1 MRNLKRALS
10 LLLAVVMVIG
20 MMVVGA
26 SAASYTDFS
35 DKGEIVNKDA
45 VSMLTTLGIIE
56 GKPDGSYA
64 PGEGVDRAQM
74 AKMIS
79 VIMNQG
85 ADNSALYVNSPTG
98 LTDIATNW
106 AKGHIN
112 YCYTLG
118 IIAGR
123 GNGTFD
129 PSAGVTGVEAAK
141 MLLVAAGY
149 DPKIEGFE
157 GSDWAINVNAKASAL
172 GIFRNF
178 TKDVTAPLNRD
189 DAALLIYNALD
200 IEMIEKYENGYALAF
215 KDSRTIL
222 SAMYG
227 VYKVEG
233 VVVANEWAQ
242 LQKTD
247 SDAALREGK
256 TTLDN
261 VIVYDSTTANT
272 TIDEGVREKDP
283 VTFSV
288 STPVEYMGKTVT
300 LYIEKT
306 TILSNSKVLGVATKD
321 DVNVINTTAAT
332 EDTAKDYLKGT
343 GVSVGD
349 NTEYYVNYGYCKSD
363 AEARSL
369 INEHAN
375 YDLDQDND
383 KFALNGIEVEV
394 IDNNDD
400 GTAEYVLYTMETLS
414 EVKSYSERNEKLA
427 LYDYKRDNRDRLN
440 GEAESFNVDF
450 EDVVFGENVTV
461 DTNDLVLYV
470 QYGGRTYI
478 TLPEIISGKMTRV
491 DRDKND
497 ELYITVND
505 TEYRQSYIPDAASL
519 VDPELTH
526 FDITNANKEPGFDDE
541 YDFILDSNGYVV
553 TIRPAEEKVTNY
565 ALVLESAWTQNAL
578 TKSGEVTVLM
588 ADGSKGTYKINWD
601 ASKKN
606 AFGDKA
612 EDMQNYLGTKD
623 VNNTAGKEDTLGSAV
638 GTVISYSLNADK
650 VLTIESVLGTHKIA
664 TDGTVDDGNSGK
676 GSKDEHFCDGS
687 APYAYIDYNKNAETA
702 GVSGLTTGDTP
713 NLQWTLRQDYDGGD
727 ASIKL
732 TDVKYGAS
740 VEYAI
745 DRNTVAFYYYDKD
758 HDGVAEDGEYG
769 VAKGWDNMGD
779 VDAVYGKDARTED
792 QGNNVAV
799 QVYPVEKKNSD
810 KRWEATKLAEVVLF
824 NAESTV
830 SSQDYML
837 VLNRNAYTASD
848 ELWLNVVLEDGTAKE
863 VKIDSK
869 GGYDFD
875 TTSSYMKAY
884 AYAENADGT
893 YDIVKGSAINEHDAE
908 LLLRGTVDSNRIFA
922 LPDSA
927 KVWDVTD
934 TKSAKDDVQSSTFT
948 YQTVNA
954 VIIPT
959 TVGGDTIRTA
969 FIWELDEDDN
979 TPGQGEKFNAY
990 VDEDRDGNLNL
1001 YWYKNEP
1008 GASQVRQLMETYLRE
1023 DVRSARYDR
1032 DHKDWTVTTER
1043 GDVYYVNSVEM
1054 KLVSFNGTNLYAV
1067 KGTNKQV
1074 DGDALTFTVSQTVAD
1089 ALKNGDAIVTTLDT
1103 AIGTDGSVISISG
1116 REVTYTGKL
1125 TDATGDVAL
1134 KLAYKVTLNDG
1145 VTAKISTGAPVDTYV
1160 AVGEKLTLS
1169 AGNTNGYAIHA
1180 NGTATGT
1187 VADGVKNAEAVYTMP
1202 SGTVSFTFAPA
1213 SGNVGDLQLNTLT
1226 INGQKVSLNETN
1238 KTGSVTLPYSV
1249 YNGQNFSA
1257 VSNPSTGI
1265 SYFDKNDKS
1274 ITNNS
1279 TAYNA
1284 AGYDFS
1290 TITVVVTSGSK
1301 SVNYTIKVTMEEPNT
1316 SAAVEKVFV
1325 KGVEADK
1332 DSAANTYNVTVPYN
1346 ASRDITIPQV
1356 AVETAGSVSSVS
1368 VASNSLNIAAGEV
1381 KESNTDIITYAAGT
1395 RSFTFTVTP
1404 ESGSAVTY
1412 TVNVTIDSADR
1423 VGLKLIAGANATV
1436 DPSSFPKAI
1445 PSDTPFT
1452 FKVTPATGYSA
1463 AVTYTIDGGK
1473 AVTLTANSESEY
1485 ELSTDILAEAAG
1497 KELTVN
1503 VTATKLP
1510 TVTVGYATTERLV
1523 VNGKLLDKGESI
1535 TVEKGSKI
1543 VVTVST
1549 GKVLQVASGTPG
1561 TEYGECKNDP
1571 IGSNTWVITNIMG
1584 DITIRSIAQ

>member
-1 MRNLKRALS
+1 M
-10 LLLAVVMVIG
+10 
-20 MMVVGA
+20 
-26 SAASYTDFS
+26 
-35 DKGEIVNKDA
+35 
-45 VSMLTTLGIIE
+45 
-56 GKPDGSYA
+56 
-64 PGEGVDRAQM
+64 
-74 AKMIS
+74 
-79 VIMNQG
+79 
-85 ADNSALYVNSPTG
+85 
-98 LTDIATNW
+98 
-106 AKGHIN
+106 
-112 YCYTLG
+112 
-118 IIAGR
+118 
-123 GNGTFD
+123 
-129 PSAGVTGVEAAK
+129 
-141 MLLVAAGY
+141 
-149 DPKIEGFE
+149 
-157 GSDWAINVNAKASAL
+157 
-172 GIFRNF
+172 
-178 TKDVTAPLNRD
+178 
-189 DAALLIYNALD
+189 
-200 IEMIEKYENGYALAF
+200 
-215 KDSRTIL
+215 
-222 SAMYG
+222 
-227 VYKVEG
+227 
-233 VVVANEWAQ
+233 
-242 LQKTD
+242 
-247 SDAALREGK
+247 
-256 TTLDN
+256 
-261 VIVYDSTTANT
+261 
-272 TIDEGVREKDP
+272 
-283 VTFSV
+283 
-288 STPVEYMGKTVT
+288 
-300 LYIEKT
+300 
-306 TILSNSKVLGVATKD
+306 
-321 DVNVINTTAAT
+321 
-332 EDTAKDYLKGT
+332 
-343 GVSVGD
+343 
-349 NTEYYVNYGYCKSD
+349 
-363 AEARSL
+363 
-369 INEHAN
+369 
-375 YDLDQDND
+375 
-383 KFALNGIEVEV
+383 
-394 IDNNDD
+394 
-400 GTAEYVLYTMETLS
+400 
-414 EVKSYSERNEKLA
+414 
-427 LYDYKRDNRDRLN
+427 
-440 GEAESFNVDF
+440 
-450 EDVVFGENVTV
+450 
-461 DTNDLVLYV
+461 
-470 QYGGRTYI
+470 
-478 TLPEIISGKMTRV
+478 
-491 DRDKND
+491 
-497 ELYITVND
+497 
-505 TEYRQSYIPDAASL
+505 
-519 VDPELTH
+519 
-526 FDITNANKEPGFDDE
+526 
-541 YDFILDSNGYVV
+541 V

-732 TDVKYGAS
+732 TAVDNNAS

-745 DRNTVAFYYYDKD
+745 DSNTVAFYYYDKD
-758 HDGVAEDGEYG
+758 HDGVADDGEYG

-779 VDAVYGKDARTED
+779 VNAVYGKDARTED

-1023 DVRSARYDR
+1023 NVRSARYDR

-1067 KGTNKQV
+1067 KGTNEQV
-1074 DGDALTFTVSQTVAD
+1074 DGDALTFTVSSEVAK
-1089 ALKNGDAIVTTLDT
+1089 ALDNNDAIVTTLDS
-1103 AIGTDGSVISISG
+1103 ANGTDGSVISISG
-1116 REVTYTGKL
+1116 REVTYTGSL
-1125 TDATGDVAL
+1125 TSDVAL
-1134 KLAYKVTLNDG
+1134 KLAYKVTLYDG

-1187 VADGVKNAEAVYTMP
+1187 VADGVKNAEATYTMP
-1202 SGTVSFTFAPA
+1202 SGIVKFTFAPA
-1213 SGNVGDLQLNTLT
+1213 SGNVGDLQLNTLK
-1226 INGQKVSLNETN
+1226 IKGVEVSLNQLN
-1238 KTGSVTLPYSV
+1238 KTGSVTLPYSAWSNTSDDV
-1249 YNGQNFSA
+1249 ITASHNGTSVA
-1257 VSNPSTGI
+1257 A
-1265 SYFDKNDKS
+1265 YDKNDDSLTGKVDLDS
-1274 ITNNS
+1274 D
-1279 TAYNA
+1279 A
-1284 AGYDFS
+1284 S
-1290 TITVVVTSGSK
+1290 TITVVVSKGSN
-1301 SVNYTIKVTMEEPNT
+1301 SVKYTIKVTMLPA
-1316 SAAVEKVFV
+1316 SADASASSIVV
-1325 KGVEADK
+1325 KGVPATLTGGNGQFSAPYTYTVTVTSNDNYSGKPQMIVTTDGTPSTLTNDGGTGMNTTGYATNTNILTSGTVKFTVTAESGAVGYYEVTITVEAD
-1332 DSAANTYNVTVPYN
+1332 SRVTL
-1346 ASRDITIPQV
+1346 A
-1356 AVETAGSVSSVS
+1356 EGSHSH
-1368 VASNSLNIAAGEV
+1368 ARLGNFTAGEV
-1381 KESNTDIITYAAGT
+1381 VSDKPVTFEASAWSAYEGLKVYYQIGGGAQFELASNADGTYTLTPAILQQAEGKT
-1395 RSFTFTVTP
+1395 LTVT
-1404 ESGSAVTY
+1404 AK
-1412 TVNVTIDSADR
+1412 ADTA
-1423 VGLKLIAGANATV
+1423 KM
-1436 DPSSFPKAI
+1436 
-1445 PSDTPFT
+1445 
-1452 FKVTPATGYSA
+1452 KVTVA
-1463 AVTYTIDGGK
+1463 DGT
-1473 AVTLTANSESEY
+1473 VFVN
-1485 ELSTDILAEAAG
+1485 ELNASYDDGETFYISKG
-1497 KELTVN
+1497 TSITVQ
-1503 VTATKLP
+1503 
-1510 TVTVGYATTERLV
+1510 V
-1523 VNGKLLDKGESI
+1523 VSGKLLNVSNGYTATPTTGAMDGFNAFTISNVQGNITI
-1535 TVEKGSKI
+1535 TVK
-1543 VVTVST
+1543 
-1549 GKVLQVASGTPG
+1549 
-1561 TEYGECKNDP
+1561 
-1571 IGSNTWVITNIMG
+1571 
-1584 DITIRSIAQ
+1584 

>member
-10 LLLAVVMVIG
+10 LALAVIMVLG
-20 MMVVGA
+20 LMVVSVGA
-26 SAASYTDFS
+26 VSYNDFS
-35 DKGEIVNKDA
+35 DRGEIVNKDA

-98 LTDIATNW
+98 LTDIDNNW

-112 YCYTLG
+112 FCYTTG

-129 PSAGVTGVEAAK
+129 PNAGVTAVEAAK

-157 GSDWAINVNAKASAL
+157 GNDWAINVNAKASAL

-343 GVSVGD
+343 GVGVGD
-349 NTEYYVNYGYCKSD
+349 QTEYYVNYGYCKND
-363 AEARSL
+363 AAARSL

-375 YDLDQDND
+375 YDLTQDND
-383 KFALNGIEVEV
+383 KFALNGIKVEV

-414 EVKSYSERNEKLA
+414 QVKSYSERNEKLA
-427 LYDYKRDNRDRLN
+427 LYDYKRDNRGRLN
-440 GEAESFNVDF
+440 GEAESFNLDF

-461 DTNDLVLYV
+461 AANDLVLYV

-491 DRDKND
+491 DRDKDD

-526 FDITNANKEPGFDDE
+526 FNITNANKEPGFDDE

-676 GSKDEHFCDGS
+676 GSEKEHFCDGS
-687 APYAYIDYNKNAETA
+687 TPYAYIDYNKNAETA
-702 GVSGLTTGDTP
+702 GVVSSTP

-732 TDVKYGAS
+732 TAVDNNAS

-745 DRNTVAFYYYDKD
+745 DRNTVAFYFYD
-758 HDGVAEDGEYG
+758 DGDGIAEDGEYG

-779 VDAVYGKDARTED
+779 VNAVYGKDALTED

-863 VKIDSK
+863 VKIDST
-869 GGYDFD
+869 GGYNFD
-875 TTSSYMKAY
+875 LTGSYMKAY

-893 YDIVKGSAINEHDAE
+893 YDIVKGSDISAHDAE
-908 LLLRGTVDSNRIFA
+908 LLLRGTVDSKDGTIYA
-922 LPDSA
+922 LPDNA

-934 TKSAKDDVQSSTFT
+934 TKSAKDDVLSSTFT

-969 FIWELDEDDN
+969 FIWEKDTNDN
-979 TPGQGEKFNAY
+979 TPGQGAGFNAY

-1023 DVRSARYDR
+1023 NVRSARYDR
-1032 DHKDWTVTTER
+1032 THNDWTVTTER

-1067 KGTNKQV
+1067 KDTNAQV
-1074 DGDALTFTVSQTVAD
+1074 GGDALTFTVSSEVAK
-1089 ALKNGDAIVTTLDT
+1089 ALADKDAIVTTLDS
-1103 AIGTDGSVISISG
+1103 ANGTDRTVISISD

-1213 SGNVGDLQLNTLT
+1213 SGNVGDLQLNTLK
-1226 INGQKVSLNETN
+1226 IKGMEVSLNQLN
-1238 KTGSVTLPYSV
+1238 KTGSVTLPYAAWSNTSDDVITASHNGTSV
-1249 YNGQNFSA
+1249 AAY
-1257 VSNPSTGI
+1257 
-1265 SYFDKNDKS
+1265 DKNDDSLTGKVALDS
-1274 ITNNS
+1274 D
-1279 TAYNA
+1279 A
-1284 AGYDFS
+1284 S
-1290 TITVVVTSGSK
+1290 TITVVVSKGSN
-1301 SVNYTIKVTMEEPNT
+1301 SVKYTINVKMEKPDGDATVSEILVKDVPATRKANDTHKGT
-1316 SAAVEKVFV
+1316 SSDDAIQYEVELSFGAAKDTGLYQL
-1325 KGVEADK
+1325 KTDK
-1332 DSAANTYNVTVPYN
+1332 ADSAAL
-1346 ASRDITIPQV
+1346 TI
-1356 AVETAGSVSSVS
+1356 ETP
-1368 VASNSLNIAAGEV
+1368 AAGITTPNSKNV
-1381 KESNTDIITYAAGT
+1381 ISNAGG
-1395 RSFTFTVTP
+1395 TV
-1404 ESGSAVTY
+1404 V
-1412 TVNVTIDSADR
+1412 
-1423 VGLKLIAGANATV
+1423 
-1436 DPSSFPKAI
+1436 
-1445 PSDTPFT
+1445 
-1452 FKVTPATGYSA
+1452 FKVTAESGNAKYYSVQISMDDTDALTIKFGVHANVTFTGITDSTRYTSEKPLSFTAEGTSA
-1463 AVTYTIDGGK
+1463 EYVVDKVTYTIAGESPVELTSVDGK
-1473 AVTLTANSESEY
+1473 YTLT
-1485 ELSTDILAEAAG
+1485 TDILAKAAG
-1497 KELTVN
+1497 KELTIAA
-1503 VTATKLP
+1503 TATKLP

>member
-10 LLLAVVMVIG
+10 LVLAVVMVIG
-20 MMVVGA
+20 LMVVGA
-26 SAASYTDFS
+26 SAVSYNDFS
-35 DKGEIVNKDA
+35 DREEIVNKDA

-98 LTDIATNW
+98 LTDIDNNW

-112 YCYTLG
+112 FCYTTG

-123 GNGTFD
+123 GDGTFD
-129 PSAGVTGVEAAK
+129 PNAGVTAVEAAK

-157 GSDWAINVNAKASAL
+157 GNDWAINVNAKASAL

-256 TTLDN
+256 TILDN
-261 VIVYDSTTANT
+261 VVVYDSTTANT

-283 VTFSV
+283 VSFNV

-588 ADGSKGTYKINWD
+588 ADGSKGTYKLNWD

-638 GTVISYSLNADK
+638 GTVISYSLNDDK
-650 VLTIESVLGTHKIA
+650 VLTIENVLGTHKIA

-702 GVSGLTTGDTP
+702 GVVTSTP

-799 QVYPVEKKNSD
+799 QVYPVEKKNAD

-837 VLNRNAYTASD
+837 VLNRNAYTADD
-848 ELWLNVVLEDGTAKE
+848 ELWLNVVFEDGTAKE
-863 VKIDSK
+863 IEIDSK
-869 GGYDFD
+869 GGYTFD
-875 TTSSYMKAY
+875 NTTDYMKAY
-884 AYAENADGT
+884 AYVENSDGT

-1023 DVRSARYDR
+1023 DVRSARFDR
-1032 DHKDWTVTTER
+1032 THNDWTVTTDR

-1103 AIGTDGSVISISG
+1103 ANGTDGSVISISG
-1116 REVTYTGKL
+1116 REVTYTGSL
-1125 TDATGDVAL
+1125 TSDVAL
-1134 KLAYKVTLNDG
+1134 KLAYKVTYNNSDLTVGLKN
-1145 VTAKISTGAPVDTYV
+1145 GASAINTYV
-1160 AVGEKLTLS
+1160 AVGATLDIKSTS
-1169 AGNTNGYAIHA
+1169 AKAGYAILA
-1180 NGTATGT
+1180 NGTAISKAADGSNTVSAEYVMKDSVVALTFAKDSGVVSDLALNSLQIKGKDVTLDQRTKTGT
-1187 VADGVKNAEAVYTMP
+1187 VTLKVEAMSSANEYSAVPNDGDATVTVYKNGTQVSATSTGTLGTTATTVTYTVVVSASGKAPVTYIVTVNTSDLVKATLHNSDNAKVDGFA
-1202 SGTVSFTFAPA
+1202 SGYIVKGQEIRFTVEPA
-1213 SGNVGDLQLNTLT
+1213 SGMTIRSVNCNIGGTSYTIQKDGDIYVIPADKVTGDVVVNVGQNAASTSAMTGTFTLNGATVKGLKE
-1226 INGQKVSLNETN
+1226 N
-1238 KTGSVTLPYSV
+1238 
-1249 YNGQNFSA
+1249 
-1257 VSNPSTGI
+1257 
-1265 SYFDKNDKS
+1265 SYFDKNEDVS
-1274 ITNNS
+1274 FTV
-1279 TAYNA
+1279 TAP
-1284 AGYDFS
+1284 
-1290 TITVVVTSGSK
+1290 SGSY
-1301 SVNYTIKVTMEEPNT
+1301 VNYVNYKIGSGSAKVITPDEDGIYTIK
-1316 SAAVEKVFV
+1316 AADL
-1325 KGVEADK
+1325 AT
-1332 DSAANTYNVTVPYN
+1332 ANTTTDTLVIGVNVKTNPVVTFSGTGYAEDGSQLPATKTVDYN
-1346 ASRDITIPQV
+1346 
-1356 AVETAGSVSSVS
+1356 GSV
-1368 VASNSLNIAAGEV
+1368 
-1381 KESNTDIITYAAGT
+1381 
-1395 RSFTFTVTP
+1395 
-1404 ESGSAVTY
+1404 
-1412 TVNVTIDSADR
+1412 
-1423 VGLKLIAGANATV
+1423 
-1436 DPSSFPKAI
+1436 
-1445 PSDTPFT
+1445 T
-1452 FKVTPATGYSA
+1452 FKTA
-1463 AVTYTIDGGK
+1463 AGK
-1473 AVTLTANSESEY
+1473 AVTVDTPANGTLKMGATADGWTTWT
-1485 ELSTDILAEAAG
+1485 LSDITG
-1497 KELTVN
+1497 NLTVN
-1503 VTATKLP
+1503 IPA
-1510 TVTVGYATTERLV
+1510 
-1523 VNGKLLDKGESI
+1523 
-1535 TVEKGSKI
+1535 
-1543 VVTVST
+1543 
-1549 GKVLQVASGTPG
+1549 
-1561 TEYGECKNDP
+1561 
-1571 IGSNTWVITNIMG
+1571 
-1584 DITIRSIAQ
+1584 

>member
-10 LLLAVVMVIG
+10 LALAVIMVLG
-20 MMVVGA
+20 LMVVSVGA
-26 SAASYTDFS
+26 VSYNEFS
-35 DKGEIVNKDA
+35 DRGEIVNKDA

-745 DRNTVAFYYYDKD
+745 DRNTVAFYFYD
-758 HDGVAEDGEYG
+758 DGDGIAEDGEYG

-779 VDAVYGKDARTED
+779 VNAVYGKDALPED

-837 VLNRNAYTASD
+837 VLNRNAYTADD

-1023 DVRSARYDR
+1023 NVRSARYDR
-1032 DHKDWTVTTER
+1032 DHKDWTVTTDR

-1067 KGTNKQV
+1067 KGTNEQV

-1103 AIGTDGSVISISG
+1103 ANGTDGSVISISG

-1134 KLAYKVTLNDG
+1134 KLAYKVTYNTSDLTVGLKNG
-1145 VTAKISTGAPVDTYV
+1145 TPTINAYV
-1160 AVGEKLTLS
+1160 AVGATLDIKSTS
-1169 AGNTNGYAIHA
+1169 AKAGYAILA
-1180 NGTATGT
+1180 NGTAISKAADGSNTVSAEYVMKDSVVALTFAKDSGVVSDLALNDLKIKGKDVTLDQRTKTGT
-1187 VADGVKNAEAVYTMP
+1187 VTLEGEAKDTSISDYTAVANDGDAT
-1202 SGTVSFTFAPA
+1202 
-1213 SGNVGDLQLNTLT
+1213 
-1226 INGQKVSLNETN
+1226 
-1238 KTGSVTLPYSV
+1238 
-1249 YNGQNFSA
+1249 
-1257 VSNPSTGI
+1257 
-1265 SYFDKNDKS
+1265 
-1274 ITNNS
+1274 
-1279 TAYNA
+1279 
-1284 AGYDFS
+1284 
-1290 TITVVVTSGSK
+1290 
-1301 SVNYTIKVTMEEPNT
+1301 
-1316 SAAVEKVFV
+1316 
-1325 KGVEADK
+1325 
-1332 DSAANTYNVTVPYN
+1332 VTVFDN
-1346 ASRDITIPQV
+1346 
-1356 AVETAGSVSSVS
+1356 
-1368 VASNSLNIAAGEV
+1368 SNSLVAPTSKSDLGVAA
-1381 KESNTDIITYAAGT
+1381 STL
-1395 RSFTFTVTP
+1395 
-1404 ESGSAVTY
+1404 TY
-1412 TVNVTIDSADR
+1412 TVIVSAP
-1423 VGLKLIAGANATV
+1423 N
-1436 DPSSFPKAI
+1436 
-1445 PSDTPFT
+1445 
-1452 FKVTPATGYSA
+1452 KV
-1463 AVTYTIDGGK
+1463 AVTYTITVTTSDLVQTTLTNANSAKVDGIVNNGYVVKNKDIRFTVEPASGMKIDSVSYTVGGSGGGTITPSGNTYVVPAKDVTGVVAVTIVQSAAASSAMTGAFTLNGATVQGIEQNVYFDKTKDVTFTVSAPTDRHVTKVEYKIGNGSTNPVTASPDGTYTIKATDLTGADTTTNKLTIIVTVAADPVVTFSGTGYAEDGSQLPATKTVDYNGSVTFKTAAGK
-1473 AVTLTANSESEY
+1473 AVTVDTPANGTLKMGATADGWTTWT
-1485 ELSTDILAEAAG
+1485 LSDITG
-1497 KELTVN
+1497 NLTVN
-1503 VTATKLP
+1503 IPA
-1510 TVTVGYATTERLV
+1510 
-1523 VNGKLLDKGESI
+1523 
-1535 TVEKGSKI
+1535 
-1543 VVTVST
+1543 
-1549 GKVLQVASGTPG
+1549 
-1561 TEYGECKNDP
+1561 
-1571 IGSNTWVITNIMG
+1571 
-1584 DITIRSIAQ
+1584 

>member
-10 LLLAVVMVIG
+10 LVLAVVMVIG
-20 MMVVGA
+20 LMVVGA
-26 SAASYTDFS
+26 SAVSYNDFS
-35 DKGEIVNKDA
+35 DREEIVNKDA

-256 TTLDN
+256 TILDN
-261 VIVYDSTTANT
+261 VVVYDSTTANT

-283 VTFSV
+283 VSFNV

-588 ADGSKGTYKINWD
+588 ADGSKGTYKLNWD

-638 GTVISYSLNADK
+638 GTVISYSLNDDK
-650 VLTIESVLGTHKIA
+650 VLTIENVLGTHKIA

-702 GVSGLTTGDTP
+702 GVVTSTP

-799 QVYPVEKKNSD
+799 QVYPVEKKNAD

-837 VLNRNAYTASD
+837 VLNRNAYTADD
-848 ELWLNVVLEDGTAKE
+848 ELWLNVVFEDGTAKE
-863 VKIDSK
+863 IEIDSK
-869 GGYDFD
+869 GGYTFD
-875 TTSSYMKAY
+875 NTTDYMKAY
-884 AYAENADGT
+884 AYVENSDGT

-1023 DVRSARYDR
+1023 DVRSARFDR
-1032 DHKDWTVTTER
+1032 THNDWTVTTDR

-1103 AIGTDGSVISISG
+1103 ANGTDGSVISISG
-1116 REVTYTGKL
+1116 REVTYTGSL
-1125 TDATGDVAL
+1125 TSDVAL
-1134 KLAYKVTLNDG
+1134 KLAYKVTYNNSDLTVGLKN
-1145 VTAKISTGAPVDTYV
+1145 GASAINTYV
-1160 AVGEKLTLS
+1160 AVGATLDIKSTS
-1169 AGNTNGYAIHA
+1169 AKAGYAILA
-1180 NGTATGT
+1180 NGTAISKAADGSNTVSAEYVMKDSVVALTFAKDSGVVSDLALNSLQIKGKDVTLDQRTKTGT
-1187 VADGVKNAEAVYTMP
+1187 VTLKVEAMSSANEYSAVPNDGDATVTVYKNGTQVSATSTGTLGTTATTVTYTVVVSASGKAPVTYIVTVNTSDLVKATLHNSDNAKVDGFA
-1202 SGTVSFTFAPA
+1202 SGYIVKGQEIRFTVEPA
-1213 SGNVGDLQLNTLT
+1213 SGMTIRSVNCNIGGTSYTIQKDGDIYVIPADKVTGDVVVNVGQNAASTSAMTGTFTLNGATVKGLKE
-1226 INGQKVSLNETN
+1226 N
-1238 KTGSVTLPYSV
+1238 
-1249 YNGQNFSA
+1249 
-1257 VSNPSTGI
+1257 
-1265 SYFDKNDKS
+1265 SYFDKNEDVS
-1274 ITNNS
+1274 FTV
-1279 TAYNA
+1279 TAP
-1284 AGYDFS
+1284 
-1290 TITVVVTSGSK
+1290 SGSY
-1301 SVNYTIKVTMEEPNT
+1301 VNYVNYKIGSGSAKVITPDEDGIYTIK
-1316 SAAVEKVFV
+1316 AADL
-1325 KGVEADK
+1325 AT
-1332 DSAANTYNVTVPYN
+1332 ANTTTDTLVIGVNVKTNPVVTFSGTGYAEDGSQLPATKTVDYN
-1346 ASRDITIPQV
+1346 
-1356 AVETAGSVSSVS
+1356 GSV
-1368 VASNSLNIAAGEV
+1368 
-1381 KESNTDIITYAAGT
+1381 
-1395 RSFTFTVTP
+1395 
-1404 ESGSAVTY
+1404 
-1412 TVNVTIDSADR
+1412 
-1423 VGLKLIAGANATV
+1423 
-1436 DPSSFPKAI
+1436 
-1445 PSDTPFT
+1445 T
-1452 FKVTPATGYSA
+1452 FKTA
-1463 AVTYTIDGGK
+1463 AGK
-1473 AVTLTANSESEY
+1473 AVTVDTPANGTLKMGATADGWTTWT
-1485 ELSTDILAEAAG
+1485 LSDITG
-1497 KELTVN
+1497 NLTVN
-1503 VTATKLP
+1503 IPA
-1510 TVTVGYATTERLV
+1510 
-1523 VNGKLLDKGESI
+1523 
-1535 TVEKGSKI
+1535 
-1543 VVTVST
+1543 
-1549 GKVLQVASGTPG
+1549 
-1561 TEYGECKNDP
+1561 
-1571 IGSNTWVITNIMG
+1571 
-1584 DITIRSIAQ
+1584 

>member
-10 LLLAVVMVIG
+10 LALAVIMVLG
-20 MMVVGA
+20 LMVVSVGA
-26 SAASYTDFS
+26 VSYNEFS
-35 DKGEIVNKDA
+35 DRGEIVNKDA

-98 LTDIATNW
+98 LTDIANNW

-112 YCYTLG
+112 FCYTTG

-123 GNGTFD
+123 GDGTFD
-129 PSAGVTGVEAAK
+129 PNAGVTAVEAAK

-157 GSDWAINVNAKASAL
+157 GNDWAINVNAKASAL

-256 TTLDN
+256 TILDN
-261 VIVYDSTTANT
+261 VVVYDSTTANT

-283 VTFSV
+283 VSFNV

-638 GTVISYSLNADK
+638 GTVISYSLNDDK
-650 VLTIESVLGTHKIA
+650 VLTIENVLGTHKIA

-702 GVSGLTTGDTP
+702 GVVTSTP

-799 QVYPVEKKNSD
+799 QVYPVEKKNAD

-837 VLNRNAYTASD
+837 VLNRNAYTADD
-848 ELWLNVVLEDGTAKE
+848 ELWLNVVFEDGTAKE
-863 VKIDSK
+863 IEIDSK
-869 GGYDFD
+869 GGYTFD
-875 TTSSYMKAY
+875 NTTDYMKAY
-884 AYAENADGT
+884 AYVENSDGT

-1023 DVRSARYDR
+1023 NVRSARYDR
-1032 DHKDWTVTTER
+1032 DHKDWTVTTDR

-1067 KGTNKQV
+1067 KGTNVQV

-1103 AIGTDGSVISISG
+1103 ANGTDGSVISISG
-1116 REVTYTGKL
+1116 REVTYTGSL
-1125 TDATGDVAL
+1125 TSDVAL

-1187 VADGVKNAEAVYTMP
+1187 VADGVKNAEATYTMP
-1202 SGTVSFTFAPA
+1202 SGIVKFTFAPA
-1213 SGNVGDLQLNTLT
+1213 SGNVGDLQLNTLK
-1226 INGQKVSLNETN
+1226 IKGVEVSLNQLN
-1238 KTGSVTLPYSV
+1238 KTGSVTLPYAAWSNTSDDVITASHNGTSV
-1249 YNGQNFSA
+1249 AAY
-1257 VSNPSTGI
+1257 
-1265 SYFDKNDKS
+1265 DKNDDPLTGKVALDS
-1274 ITNNS
+1274 D
-1279 TAYNA
+1279 A
-1284 AGYDFS
+1284 S
-1290 TITVVVTSGSK
+1290 TITVVVSKGSNSVKYTINVKMEAGQTGNELTSLVVKGNRVDLSKVTGKGTSTDPYICTIPEITAEQNQKEIQLDIAYSAGATVIVTDDSGATKTGIDTTNYGTSRAPFVVANTTPHNFTIEVKPETGTSTYYKVSVVKCATFDAIVKINSSNADVIGLTNGQIFDNTKDLTFSVKPKEGRYVNEVQFDIGASFTTDEGGIIDNGDGTYTIPASALSGVNSTNMLWIRVTTTPMPVVTFIGDVYDDTDNSLIK
-1301 SVNYTIKVTMEEPNT
+1301 SVYVDIKNGETTVKFKTAASATASADSNYTDLI
-1316 SAAVEKVFV
+1316 F
-1325 KGVEADK
+1325 
-1332 DSAANTYNVTVPYN
+1332 
-1346 ASRDITIPQV
+1346 
-1356 AVETAGSVSSVS
+1356 SVS
-1368 VASNSLNIAAGEV
+1368 NDGMRTWTLTG
-1381 KESNTDIITYAAGT
+1381 ITGN
-1395 RSFTFTVTP
+1395 
-1404 ESGSAVTY
+1404 
-1412 TVNVTIDSADR
+1412 VNVTI
-1423 VGLKLIAGANATV
+1423 K
-1436 DPSSFPKAI
+1436 
-1445 PSDTPFT
+1445 
-1452 FKVTPATGYSA
+1452 
-1463 AVTYTIDGGK
+1463 
-1473 AVTLTANSESEY
+1473 
-1485 ELSTDILAEAAG
+1485 
-1497 KELTVN
+1497 
-1503 VTATKLP
+1503 
-1510 TVTVGYATTERLV
+1510 
-1523 VNGKLLDKGESI
+1523 
-1535 TVEKGSKI
+1535 
-1543 VVTVST
+1543 
-1549 GKVLQVASGTPG
+1549 
-1561 TEYGECKNDP
+1561 
-1571 IGSNTWVITNIMG
+1571 
-1584 DITIRSIAQ
+1584 

>member
-10 LLLAVVMVIG
+10 LALAVIMVLG
-20 MMVVGA
+20 LMVVSVGA
-26 SAASYTDFS
+26 VSYNEFS
-35 DKGEIVNKDA
+35 DRGEIVNKDA

-98 LTDIATNW
+98 LTDIDNNW

-112 YCYTLG
+112 FCYTTG

-123 GNGTFD
+123 GDGTFD
-129 PSAGVTGVEAAK
+129 PNAGVTAVEAAK

-256 TTLDN
+256 TILDN
-261 VIVYDSTTANT
+261 VVVYDSTTANT

-283 VTFSV
+283 VSFNV

-343 GVSVGD
+343 GVGVGD
-349 NTEYYVNYGYCKSD
+349 QTEYYVNYGYCKND
-363 AEARSL
+363 AAARSL

-491 DRDKND
+491 DRDKDD

-526 FDITNANKEPGFDDE
+526 FDITKADKDPGFDDE

-553 TIRPAEEKVTNY
+553 TIRPAEEKVVNY

-606 AFGDKA
+606 AFGDSA
-612 EDMQNYLGTKD
+612 TAMQTYLGTKD

-638 GTVISYSLNADK
+638 GTVISYSLNDDK
-650 VLTIESVLGTHKIA
+650 VLTIENVLGTHKIA

-687 APYAYIDYNKNAETA
+687 TPYAYIDKNLKAETS
-702 GVSGLTTGDTP
+702 GVDDLTTGSTP

-745 DRNTVAFYYYDKD
+745 DRNTVAFYFYD
-758 HDGVAEDGEYG
+758 DGDGIAEDGEYG

-779 VDAVYGKDARTED
+779 VNAVYGKDALPED

-837 VLNRNAYTASD
+837 VLNRNAYTADD

-893 YDIVKGSAINEHDAE
+893 YDIVKGSDISAHDAE
-908 LLLRGTVDSNRIFA
+908 LLLRGTVNSNRIFA

-1023 DVRSARYDR
+1023 NVRSARYDR

-1103 AIGTDGSVISISG
+1103 ANGTDGSVISISG

-1187 VADGVKNAEAVYTMP
+1187 VADGVKNAEATYTMP
-1202 SGTVSFTFAPA
+1202 SGIVKFTFAPA
-1213 SGNVGDLQLNTLT
+1213 SGNVGDLQLNTLK
-1226 INGQKVSLNETN
+1226 IKGVEVSLNQLN
-1238 KTGSVTLPYSV
+1238 KTGSVTLPYAAWSNTSDDVITASHNGTSV
-1249 YNGQNFSA
+1249 AAY
-1257 VSNPSTGI
+1257 
-1265 SYFDKNDKS
+1265 DKNDDPLTGKVALDS
-1274 ITNNS
+1274 D
-1279 TAYNA
+1279 A
-1284 AGYDFS
+1284 S
-1290 TITVVVTSGSK
+1290 TITVVVSKGSN
-1301 SVNYTIKVTMEEPNT
+1301 SVKYAIKVTMLPA
-1316 SAAVEKVFV
+1316 SADASASSIVV
-1325 KGVEADK
+1325 KGVPATLTGGNGQPSAPYTYTVTVTSNDNYSGKPQMIVTTDGTPSTLTNDGGTWMNTTGYATNTNILTSGTVKFTVTAESGAVGYYEVTITVEAD
-1332 DSAANTYNVTVPYN
+1332 SRVTL
-1346 ASRDITIPQV
+1346 A
-1356 AVETAGSVSSVS
+1356 EGSHSH
-1368 VASNSLNIAAGEV
+1368 ARLGNFTAGEV
-1381 KESNTDIITYAAGT
+1381 VSDKPVTFEASAWSAYEGLKVYYQIGGGAQFELASNADGTYTLTPAILQQAEGKT
-1395 RSFTFTVTP
+1395 LTVT
-1404 ESGSAVTY
+1404 AK
-1412 TVNVTIDSADR
+1412 ADTA
-1423 VGLKLIAGANATV
+1423 KM
-1436 DPSSFPKAI
+1436 
-1445 PSDTPFT
+1445 
-1452 FKVTPATGYSA
+1452 KVTVA
-1463 AVTYTIDGGK
+1463 DGT
-1473 AVTLTANSESEY
+1473 VFVN
-1485 ELSTDILAEAAG
+1485 ELNASYDDGETFYISKG
-1497 KELTVN
+1497 TSITVQ
-1503 VTATKLP
+1503 
-1510 TVTVGYATTERLV
+1510 V
-1523 VNGKLLDKGESI
+1523 VSGKLLNVSNGYTATPTTGAMDGFNAFTISNVQGNITI
-1535 TVEKGSKI
+1535 TVK
-1543 VVTVST
+1543 
-1549 GKVLQVASGTPG
+1549 
-1561 TEYGECKNDP
+1561 
-1571 IGSNTWVITNIMG
+1571 
-1584 DITIRSIAQ
+1584 

>member
-10 LLLAVVMVIG
+10 LALAVIMVLG
-20 MMVVGA
+20 LMVVSVGA
-26 SAASYTDFS
+26 VSYNDFS
-35 DKGEIVNKDA
+35 DRGEIVNKDA

-98 LTDIATNW
+98 LTDIDNNW

-112 YCYTLG
+112 FCYTTG

-129 PSAGVTGVEAAK
+129 PNAGVTAVEAAK

-157 GSDWAINVNAKASAL
+157 GNDWAINVNAKASAL

-394 IDNNDD
+394 IDNDDD

-638 GTVISYSLNADK
+638 GTVISYSLNDDK
-650 VLTIESVLGTHKIA
+650 VLTIENVLGTHKIA

-702 GVSGLTTGDTP
+702 GVVTSTP

-799 QVYPVEKKNSD
+799 QVYPVEKKNAD

-837 VLNRNAYTASD
+837 VLNRNAYTADD
-848 ELWLNVVLEDGTAKE
+848 ELWLNVVFEDGTAKE
-863 VKIDSK
+863 IEIDSK
-869 GGYDFD
+869 GGYTFD
-875 TTSSYMKAY
+875 NTTDYMKAY
-884 AYAENADGT
+884 AYVENSDGT

-1023 DVRSARYDR
+1023 DVRSARFDR
-1032 DHKDWTVTTER
+1032 THNDWTVTTDR

-1067 KGTNKQV
+1067 KGTNEQV

-1103 AIGTDGSVISISG
+1103 ANGTDGSVISISG
-1116 REVTYTGKL
+1116 REVTYTGSL
-1125 TDATGDVAL
+1125 TSDVAL

-1226 INGQKVSLNETN
+1226 INGQKVSLNATN

-1249 YNGQNFSA
+1249 YNGQTFSA
-1257 VSNPSTGI
+1257 VSDPSTGVT
-1265 SYFDKNDKS
+1265 YFDKNDKS

-1284 AGYDFS
+1284 TGYDFS
-1290 TITVVVTSGSK
+1290 TITVVVSKGSNFVK
-1301 SVNYTIKVTMEEPNT
+1301 YAIKVTMLPA
-1316 SAAVEKVFV
+1316 SADASASSIVV
-1325 KGVEADK
+1325 KGVPATLTGGNGQP
-1332 DSAANTYNVTVPYN
+1332 SAPYTYTVTVTSNDNYGG
-1346 ASRDITIPQV
+1346 DPQMV
-1356 AVETAGSVSSVS
+1356 VVTAGTMSSSVTATS
-1368 VASNSLNIAAGEV
+1368 GMGIHLTTFDT
-1381 KESNTDIITYAAGT
+1381 NTDEINKNGDI
-1395 RSFTFTVTP
+1395 TFTVTA
-1404 ESGSAVTY
+1404 EDGTVANYKVSVTVEADSRVTLAEGSHSHARLGNFTAGEVVSDKPVTFEA
-1412 TVNVTIDSADR
+1412 SAWSAYE
-1423 VGLKLIAGANATV
+1423 GLKV
-1436 DPSSFPKAI
+1436 
-1445 PSDTPFT
+1445 
-1452 FKVTPATGYSA
+1452 Y
-1463 AVTYTIDGGK
+1463 YQIDGG
-1473 AVTLTANSESEY
+1473 AQFELASNADGTYTLTPA
-1485 ELSTDILAEAAG
+1485 ILQQAEG
-1497 KELTVN
+1497 KTLTV
-1503 VTATKLP
+1503 TAKADTAKMK
-1510 TVTVGYATTERLV
+1510 VTVADGTVFVNELNASYDDGETFYISKGTSITVQV
-1523 VNGKLLDKGESI
+1523 VSGKLLNVSNGYTATPTTGAMDGFNAFTISNVQGNITI
-1535 TVEKGSKI
+1535 TVK
-1543 VVTVST
+1543 
-1549 GKVLQVASGTPG
+1549 
-1561 TEYGECKNDP
+1561 
-1571 IGSNTWVITNIMG
+1571 
-1584 DITIRSIAQ
+1584 

>member
-10 LLLAVVMVIG
+10 LVLAVVMVIG
-20 MMVVGA
+20 LMVVGA
-26 SAASYTDFS
+26 SAVSYNDFS
-35 DKGEIVNKDA
+35 DRGEIVNKDA

-64 PGEGVDRAQM
+64 PTEGVDRAQM

-98 LTDIATNW
+98 LTDIDNNW

-112 YCYTLG
+112 FCYTTG

-129 PSAGVTGVEAAK
+129 PNAGVTAVEAAK

-157 GSDWAINVNAKASAL
+157 GNDWAINVNAKASAL

-261 VIVYDSTTANT
+261 VVVYDSTTANT

-283 VTFSV
+283 VSFNV

-349 NTEYYVNYGYCKSD
+349 ETEYYVNYGYCKSD

-638 GTVISYSLNADK
+638 GTVISYSLNDDK
-650 VLTIESVLGTHKIA
+650 VLTIENVLGTHKIA

-732 TDVKYGAS
+732 TAVDNNAS

-758 HDGVAEDGEYG
+758 HDGVADDGEYG

-779 VDAVYGKDARTED
+779 VNAVYGKDARTED

-1023 DVRSARYDR
+1023 NVRSARYDR

-1067 KGTNKQV
+1067 KGTNEQV

-1089 ALKNGDAIVTTLDT
+1089 ALNNGDAIVTTLDS
-1103 AIGTDGSVISISG
+1103 ANGTDSSVISISG

-1134 KLAYKVTLNDG
+1134 KLAYKVTYNNSDLTVGLKN
-1145 VTAKISTGAPVDTYV
+1145 GASAINTYV
-1160 AVGEKLTLS
+1160 AVGATLDIKSTS
-1169 AGNTNGYAIHA
+1169 AKAGYAILA
-1180 NGTATGT
+1180 NGTAISKAADGSNTVSAEYVMKDSVVALTFAKDSGVVSDLALNDLKIKGKDVTLDQRTKTGT
-1187 VADGVKNAEAVYTMP
+1187 VTLEGEAKDTSISDYTAVANDGDAT
-1202 SGTVSFTFAPA
+1202 
-1213 SGNVGDLQLNTLT
+1213 
-1226 INGQKVSLNETN
+1226 
-1238 KTGSVTLPYSV
+1238 
-1249 YNGQNFSA
+1249 
-1257 VSNPSTGI
+1257 
-1265 SYFDKNDKS
+1265 
-1274 ITNNS
+1274 
-1279 TAYNA
+1279 
-1284 AGYDFS
+1284 
-1290 TITVVVTSGSK
+1290 
-1301 SVNYTIKVTMEEPNT
+1301 
-1316 SAAVEKVFV
+1316 
-1325 KGVEADK
+1325 
-1332 DSAANTYNVTVPYN
+1332 VTVFDN
-1346 ASRDITIPQV
+1346 
-1356 AVETAGSVSSVS
+1356 
-1368 VASNSLNIAAGEV
+1368 SNSLVAPTSKSDLGVAA
-1381 KESNTDIITYAAGT
+1381 STL
-1395 RSFTFTVTP
+1395 
-1404 ESGSAVTY
+1404 TY
-1412 TVNVTIDSADR
+1412 TVIVSAP
-1423 VGLKLIAGANATV
+1423 N
-1436 DPSSFPKAI
+1436 
-1445 PSDTPFT
+1445 
-1452 FKVTPATGYSA
+1452 KV
-1463 AVTYTIDGGK
+1463 AVTYTITVTTSDLVQTTLTNANSAKVDGIVNNGYVVK
-1473 AVTLTANSESEY
+1473 NKDIRFTVEPASGMKIDSVSYTVGGSGGGTITPSGNTYVVPAKDVTDTVAVTIAQSAAASSAMTGAFTLNGARVQGIEQNVYFDKTKDVTFTVSAPTGQHVTKVEYKIGSGGANMVSASPDGTYIIKATDLTGADTSTNKLTITVTVAANPVVTFTGTGYGEDGTLLPATITADYNGSV
-1485 ELSTDILAEAAG
+1485 TFKAAAG
-1497 KELTVN
+1497 KSVTVNTSANGTLKMGATVDGWTTWTLSDITGNLTV
-1503 VTATKLP
+1503 
-1510 TVTVGYATTERLV
+1510 
-1523 VNGKLLDKGESI
+1523 
-1535 TVEKGSKI
+1535 
-1543 VVTVST
+1543 
-1549 GKVLQVASGTPG
+1549 
-1561 TEYGECKNDP
+1561 
-1571 IGSNTWVITNIMG
+1571 
-1584 DITIRSIAQ
+1584 TIP

>member
-10 LLLAVVMVIG
+10 LALAVIMVLG
-20 MMVVGA
+20 LMVVSVGA
-26 SAASYTDFS
+26 VSYNEFS
-35 DKGEIVNKDA
+35 DRGEIVNKDA

-98 LTDIATNW
+98 LTDIDNNW

-112 YCYTLG
+112 YCYTTG

-129 PSAGVTGVEAAK
+129 PNAGVTAVEAAK

-157 GSDWAINVNAKASAL
+157 GNDWAINVNAKASAL

-349 NTEYYVNYGYCKSD
+349 ETEYYVNYGYCKSD

-394 IDNNDD
+394 IDNDDD

-450 EDVVFGENVTV
+450 EDVVFGKNVTV

-526 FDITNANKEPGFDDE
+526 FDITKATKDPGFDDE

-553 TIRPAEEKVTNY
+553 SIRPATEKVVNY

-588 ADGSKGTYKINWD
+588 ADGSKGTYKLNWD

-606 AFGDKA
+606 AFGDSA
-612 EDMQNYLGTKD
+612 TAMQTYLGTKD

-732 TDVKYGAS
+732 TAVDNNAS

-758 HDGVAEDGEYG
+758 HDGVADDGEYG

-799 QVYPVEKKNSD
+799 QVYPVEKKNAD

-863 VKIDSK
+863 VKIDSN
-869 GGYDFD
+869 GGYDFKTD
-875 TTSSYMKAY
+875 NTAYMKAY

-1023 DVRSARYDR
+1023 NVRSARYDR

-1067 KGTNKQV
+1067 KGTNEQV
-1074 DGDALTFTVSQTVAD
+1074 DGDALTFTVSQTVAE
-1089 ALKNGDAIVTTLDT
+1089 ALKNGDAIVTTLDS
-1103 AIGTDGSVISISG
+1103 ANGTDSSVISISG

-1187 VADGVKNAEAVYTMP
+1187 VADGVKNAEATYTMP
-1202 SGTVSFTFAPA
+1202 SGIVKFTFAPA
-1213 SGNVGDLQLNTLT
+1213 SGNVGDLQLNTLK
-1226 INGQKVSLNETN
+1226 IKGVEVSLNQLN
-1238 KTGSVTLPYSV
+1238 KTGSVTLPYAAWSNTSDDVITASHNGTSV
-1249 YNGQNFSA
+1249 AAY
-1257 VSNPSTGI
+1257 
-1265 SYFDKNDKS
+1265 DKNDDS
-1274 ITNNS
+1274 LSGNV
-1279 TAYNA
+1279 ALDA
-1284 AGYDFS
+1284 DAS
-1290 TITVVVTSGSK
+1290 TITVVVSKGSN
-1301 SVNYTIKVTMEEPNT
+1301 SVKYTINVTMLPA
-1316 SAAVEKVFV
+1316 SADASASSIVV
-1325 KGVEADK
+1325 KGVPATLTGGNGQLSAPYTYTVTVTSNDNYSGKPQMIVTTDGTPSTLTNDGGTWMNTTGYATNTNILTSGTVKFTVTAESGAVGYYEVTITVEAD
-1332 DSAANTYNVTVPYN
+1332 SRVTL
-1346 ASRDITIPQV
+1346 A
-1356 AVETAGSVSSVS
+1356 EGSHSH
-1368 VASNSLNIAAGEV
+1368 ARLGNFTAGEV
-1381 KESNTDIITYAAGT
+1381 VSDKPVTFEASAWSAYEGLKVYYQIGGGAQFELASNADGTYTLTPAILQQAEGKT
-1395 RSFTFTVTP
+1395 LTVT
-1404 ESGSAVTY
+1404 AK
-1412 TVNVTIDSADR
+1412 ADTA
-1423 VGLKLIAGANATV
+1423 KM
-1436 DPSSFPKAI
+1436 
-1445 PSDTPFT
+1445 
-1452 FKVTPATGYSA
+1452 KVTVA
-1463 AVTYTIDGGK
+1463 DGT
-1473 AVTLTANSESEY
+1473 VFVN
-1485 ELSTDILAEAAG
+1485 ELNASYDDGETFYISKG
-1497 KELTVN
+1497 TSITVQ
-1503 VTATKLP
+1503 
-1510 TVTVGYATTERLV
+1510 V
-1523 VNGKLLDKGESI
+1523 VSGKLLNVSNGYTATPTTGAMDGFNAFTISNVQGNITI
-1535 TVEKGSKI
+1535 TVK
-1543 VVTVST
+1543 
-1549 GKVLQVASGTPG
+1549 
-1561 TEYGECKNDP
+1561 
-1571 IGSNTWVITNIMG
+1571 
-1584 DITIRSIAQ
+1584 